1 MVTDVFEPTVP
12 YFYVSCLMDDDL
24 EKRKGRQF
32 VIRSFE
38 EAEYN
43 CFCSLSGMHLTAA
56 FDIN

>member
-1 MVTDVFEPTVP
+1 MFEPTVP